1 MDLTVNYAVKSYLFL
16 PGKMLFYIQGDCMY
30 FKYGEK
36 ETEYLKARDKKLG
49 EAIDKIGHIYRE
61 TDDELFLSIVKQIV
75 GQQISAPAFKTV
87 WKRVEDKLGD
97 VCAEN
102 LCAISDE
109 DLQSCG
115 LSYRKVNYIKDFAQ
129 KVHSGEFDVDSLQ
142 NMSDEEVVKALSSL
156 KGIGV
161 WTAEMLLLFCM
172 QRPDIV
178 SFGDLAIVRGMRML
192 YRHREIDRKKFER
205 YRKRY
210 SPYGSVASLYLWAI
224 SAGAIPQLTDP
235 APKKKKEK

>member
-30 FKYGEK
+30 FEYGKK

-87 WKRVEDKLGD
+87 WKRVEDKLGE
-97 VCAEN
+97 VSAEN

-142 NMSDEEVVKALSSL
+142 NMSDEEVVKILSSL

>member
-1 MDLTVNYAVKSYLFL
+1 
-16 PGKMLFYIQGDCMY
+16 MY
-30 FKYGEK
+30 FEYGKK
-36 ETEYLKARDKKLG
+36 ETEYLKNKDKKLA
-49 EAIDKIGHIYRE
+49 EAIEKIGHIYRE
-61 TDDELFLSIVKQIV
+61 TDDDLFLSVVKQIV

-87 WKRVEDKLGD
+87 WKRVEDKLGE
-97 VCAEN
+97 VSAEN
-102 LCAISDE
+102 ICSISDE
-109 DLQSCG
+109 ELQSCG
-115 LSYRKVNYIKDFAQ
+115 LSYRKVSYIKDFSL
-129 KVHSGEFDVDSLQ
+129 KVHSGEFDVEKLAE
-142 NMSDEEVVKALSSL
+142 MTDEEVIKELSSL

-172 QRPDIV
+172 QRPDVV
-178 SFGDLAIVRGMRML
+178 SFGDLAIIRGMRML
-192 YRHREIDRKKFER
+192 YRHREIDRKKFDR

>member
-1 MDLTVNYAVKSYLFL
+1 
-16 PGKMLFYIQGDCMY
+16 MLFGDFMY
-30 FKYGEK
+30 FEYGQK
-36 ETEYLKARDKKLG
+36 ETEYLKAKDKKLG
-49 EAIDKIGHIYRE
+49 DAIDRIGHIYRE
-61 TDDELFLSIVKQIV
+61 TDNDLFLSIVKQIV

-87 WKRVEDKLGD
+87 WKRVEDLLGD
-97 VCAEN
+97 VTAEN
-102 LCAISDE
+102 ICATD
-109 DLQSCG
+109 DNTLQSCG
-115 LSYRKVNYIKDFAQ
+115 LSYRKVSYIKDFAQ
-129 KVHSGEFDVDSLQ
+129 KVLDGSFDVEKLAG
-142 NMSDEEVVKALSSL
+142 MSDAEVIKELSAL

-178 SFGDLAIVRGMRML
+178 SFGDLAIIRGMRML

-224 SAGAIPQLTDP
+224 SAGAIPELTDP
-235 APKKKKEK
+235 APKNKKEKK

>member
-1 MDLTVNYAVKSYLFL
+1 
-16 PGKMLFYIQGDCMY
+16 MY
-30 FKYGEK
+30 FEYSEK
-36 ETEYLKARDKKLG
+36 ETEYLKSRDKKLG

-61 TDDELFLSIVKQIV
+61 CDDDLFTSVVKQIV

-87 WKRVEDKLGD
+87 WNRVSEKLGD
-97 VCAEN
+97 VTAETISS
-102 LCAISDE
+102 ISDDE
-109 DLQSCG
+109 LQSCG
-115 LSYRKVNYIKDFAQ
+115 LSYRKVDYIKDFAQ
-129 KVHSGEFDVDSLQ
+129 KVKDKTFDVQKLEFMTD
-142 NMSDEEVVKALSSL
+142 DEVVKELSAL

-161 WTAEMLLLFCM
+161 WTAEMLMLFCM

-192 YRHREIDRKKFER
+192 YRHREIDRQKFDR

-224 SAGAIPQLTDP
+224 SAGAIPELTDP
-235 APKKKKEK
+235 APKKKR

>member
-1 MDLTVNYAVKSYLFL
+1 
-16 PGKMLFYIQGDCMY
+16 MY
-30 FKYGEK
+30 FEYGEK
-36 ETEYLKARDKKLG
+36 EIEHLKTKDKKLG
-49 EAIDKIGHIYRE
+49 EAIDRIGHVYRE
-61 TDDELFLSIVKQIV
+61 TDNDLFLSIVKQIV

-87 WKRVEDKLGD
+87 WKRVEDKLGE
-97 VCAEN
+97 VSAEN
-102 LCAISDE
+102 ICSIGDE
-109 DLQSCG
+109 ELQSCG
-115 LSYRKVNYIKDFAQ
+115 LSYRKVSYIKDFSR
-129 KVHSGEFDVDSLQ
+129 KVHSGKFDVEKLAE
-142 NMSDEEVVKALSSL
+142 MTDEEVIKELSSL

-172 QRPDIV
+172 QRPDVV
-178 SFGDLAIVRGMRML
+178 SFGDLAIIRGMRML
-192 YRHREIDRKKFER
+192 YRHREIDRKKFDR

>member
-16 PGKMLFYIQGDCMY
+16 PYIMLFYIQGDCMY
-30 FKYGEK
+30 FEYGKK

-87 WKRVEDKLGD
+87 WKRVEDKLGE
-97 VCAEN
+97 VSAEN

-109 DLQSCG
+109 ELQSCG
-115 LSYRKVNYIKDFAQ
+115 LSYRKVSYIKDFAQ
-129 KVHSGEFDVDSLQ
+129 KVHSGKFDVDSLQ

>member
-1 MDLTVNYAVKSYLFL
+1 
-16 PGKMLFYIQGDCMY
+16 MY
-30 FKYGEK
+30 FEYGEK
-36 ETEYLKARDKKLG
+36 EIEYLKNKDKKLG
-49 EAIDKIGHIYRE
+49 EAIEKIGHIYRE
-61 TDDELFLSIVKQIV
+61 TDSDLFLSIIKQIV

-87 WKRVEDKLGD
+87 WCRVEQAVGTVNAKNIL
-97 VCAEN
+97 
-102 LCAISDE
+102 AISDQQ
-109 DLQSCG
+109 LQSCG
-115 LSYRKVNYIKDFAQ
+115 LSYRKVSYIKDLAQ
-129 KVHSGEFDVDSLQ
+129 KVCDKTFDVEKLNIMNDA
-142 NMSDEEVVKALSSL
+142 EVIKELSSL

-172 QRPDIV
+172 HRPDIV

-192 YRHREIDRKKFER
+192 YRHRAIDRKKFER

-224 SAGAIPQLTDP
+224 SAGAIPELTDP